1 MTTAA
6 PSTET
11 SSQSLVLSGSSLQP
25 SEPVAVCPCSIPT
38 GFSGSEESVRALTCL
53 LLGLLRET
61 LSGDAVYLSVMRA
74 KTLARENGVSEQEFN
89 RVAEIVVI
97 DWHIKRKENPMSC
110 LF

>member
-11 SSQSLVLSGSSLQP
+11 SSLVPSNSGVLPPP
-25 SEPVAVCPCSIPT
+25 SELGAVCPCSIPT
-38 GFSGSEESVRALTCL
+38 GFNGSEESVRALTCL

-61 LSGDAVYLSVMRA
+61 LSGDAVYLSVRRA
-74 KTLARENGVSEQEFN
+74 KTLALENGVSEQEFN